1 LRPTDLLATA
11 LTLTQAAKGKPTQ
24 ANLRRAHSTAYY
36 ALFHRLAK
44 EAADGFL
51 GGVKPGKTNAAWRQV
66 YRALAHKQ
74 CSEACK
80 KKTTMSKF
88 PKSIEDFGN
97 TFVTMQAKRESADYD
112 PFVKLTKSEVIA
124 DIQLVEQAIADFNQV
139 AVRDRRAF
147 AAYVLLKGR
156 T

>member
-1 LRPTDLLATA
+1 MRPTDLIVTAKA
-11 LTLTQAAKGKPTQ
+11 LTKTAKGKPTQ

-80 KKTTMSKF
+80 KKATMAKF
-88 PKSIEDFGN
+88 PKLIEDFGN
-97 TFVTMQAKRESADYD
+97 TFVTMQAKRELADYD
-112 PFVKLTKSEVIA
+112 PFVKLSKSEVLA
-124 DIQLVEQAIADFNQV
+124 DIELVEQAISDFNQV
-139 AVRDRRAF
+139 PQRDRRAF

-156 T
+156 S